1 MIDIHVAPRVL
12 SRFRL
17 RRFAVQYENLRK
29 RLKLYAGQ
37 VIVDALEHEDGHAG
51 RAERIITANPPTT
64 VARQIRAHARRASVR
79 RILRRGSR
87 STEATVAAKAMT
99 LNRRSS
105 APILLPSEPPARRRR
120 QSIAAGSSP
129 PARSRRCSLSAQSPE
144 TTSSAPALTTST
156 SCSKVAS
163 LLSSSKSE
171 NITPASG
178 GPSAPAE
185 GGGAAPAQTLGV
197 LDRLASVASPIADF
211 RSSQQVRDTVH
222 FMRLDLNLLSKLCV
236 VVVFGR
242 RATTHRR
249 NTAPPLSRGGVEPRA
264 ARHTAAPLRA
274 CACACVVVKRRE
286 RPRAGEPSLERR
298 LSYRFVAPYP
308 LISRWFRDETTRA
321 EQGAAPCH
329 AFGSSQMPSP
339 MTPVRKIDDD
349 SLIFLG

>member
-1 MIDIHVAPRVL
+1 MIDIHAAPRVL

-17 RRFAVQYENLRK
+17 RRFAVQYDNLRK

-79 RILRRGSR
+79 RISRRDSR
-87 STEATVAAKAMT
+87 STEATVAAEAMT
-99 LNRRSS
+99 RNRRSS
-105 APILLPSEPPARRRR
+105 APLLATSSSSAILLPSEPPARRRR
-120 QSIAAGSSP
+120 QSIAAGSLP

-156 SCSKVAS
+156 SCSDVAS

-171 NITPASG
+171 NIAPASG
-178 GPSAPAE
+178 GPSALAE

-222 FMRLDLNLLSKLCV
+222 FMRPDLNLLSKLCV

-249 NTAPPLSRGGVEPRA
+249 NTAPPLSRGGVETRA
-264 ARHTAAPLRA
+264 A
-274 CACACVVVKRRE
+274 
-286 RPRAGEPSLERR
+286 
-298 LSYRFVAPYP
+298 
-308 LISRWFRDETTRA
+308 
-321 EQGAAPCH
+321 
-329 AFGSSQMPSP
+329 
-339 MTPVRKIDDD
+339 
-349 SLIFLG
+349 